1 MKMLQ
6 PQHLFLINQHVDLG
20 VKIRAIDMYYKLKGK
35 YTDLNN
41 NSEANEVLEQ
51 AIQHIRRILPE

>member
-1 MKMLQ
+1 
-6 PQHLFLINQHVDLG
+6 
-20 VKIRAIDMYYKLKGK
+20 MYYKLKGK